1 MRFRN
6 VFVSPLSLWVFLC
19 FSSVCYFLVGCDRKP
34 VQPPPMVPEVTIM
47 PVSFQKITLTTELP
61 GRTSAFRMAEIRPQV
76 NGLLLKRLFT
86 EGQDVRAG
94 DILYQIDPAPYQTAL
109 DNAKAALGRAEA
121 NLPAAKL
128 RVQRFAELLPDKAVS
143 QQDYD
148 DASASLGQVQAD
160 VAYFKASVAAA
171 QINLG
176 YTAVKA
182 PITGRIGKSNITEGA
197 IVTAYQPLALASIQ
211 QLDPIFVDVSQ
222 STAELLRLKNRLAD
236 GRLKQNGSNLRK
248 VQLILEDNS
257 IGSTEGTLQFR
268 DVTVDAT
275 TGSVMLRI
283 SFPNP
288 DLSLLPG
295 MFVRALVKEGV
306 KEDAMLIPQQSVV
319 RDPKGNPMAMVIDAD
334 SKVAPAMLTVDR
346 AIEDKWLISSGLKP
360 GDRIVVEGIQ
370 KARPGTT
377 VRIAQSGSDSPSPGN
392 NPNPAKPDAP
402 SK

>member
-6 VFVSPLSLWVFLC
+6 VCVSPLSLCVVL
-19 FSSVCYFLVGCDRKP
+19 SLLSMCYFSIGCDRKP

-76 NGLLLKRLFT
+76 NGLVLKRLFT
-86 EGQDVRAG
+86 EGQDVKAG

-319 RDPKGNPMAMVIDAD
+319 RDPKGNPMAMVVNAD

>member
-6 VFVSPLSLWVFLC
+6 VCVSPLSLCVVL
-19 FSSVCYFLVGCDRKP
+19 SLLSMCYLSIGCDRKP